1 MPICR
6 TQSIV
11 SVSEHANKDSPKAAA
26 KDEKG
31 VVKSSIKTR
40 RRKKV
45 SSISMSEAAKAKR
58 DPQERTSEDLFKLR
72 KSRQSM
78 IMKRIMIVLL
88 SMLFILDLVV
98 VYFRGPFY
106 IFFAINVYLISSK

>member
-1 MPICR
+1 MEKTSLLTFHYFFHRR

-11 SVSEHANKDSPKAAA
+11 SVSEHAGKDSAVGVGAA

-31 VVKSSIKTR
+31 ASSSSAAKSIKTR

-58 DPQERTSEDLFKLR
+58 DPQERT
-72 KSRQSM
+72 
-78 IMKRIMIVLL
+78 
-88 SMLFILDLVV
+88 
-98 VYFRGPFY
+98 
-106 IFFAINVYLISSK
+106 N

>member
-1 MPICR
+1 MTFHYFFHCR

-11 SVSEHANKDSPKAAA
+11 SVSEHASKDSAVGVGAA

-31 VVKSSIKTR
+31 ASSSAAKSIKTR

-58 DPQERTSEDLFKLR
+58 DPQERTIEG
-72 KSRQSM
+72 
-78 IMKRIMIVLL
+78 
-88 SMLFILDLVV
+88 LDLLGNWFSLRVSEHEL
-98 VYFRGPFY
+98 
-106 IFFAINVYLISSK
+106 NLESYLFSQAGFDAV